1 MCVSTF
7 NLSLHQIGFNLNLGE
22 TKLKIKKNRSKE
34 QNNALYNIEMLYKAR
49 YTVINFFDEYFS
61 YVVPEAKH
69 EESKGSELKILPVK
83 KMLQRL

>member
-1 MCVSTF
+1 
-7 NLSLHQIGFNLNLGE
+7 
-22 TKLKIKKNRSKE
+22 
-34 QNNALYNIEMLYKAR
+34 MLYKAR

-83 KMLQRL
+83 KTLQRL